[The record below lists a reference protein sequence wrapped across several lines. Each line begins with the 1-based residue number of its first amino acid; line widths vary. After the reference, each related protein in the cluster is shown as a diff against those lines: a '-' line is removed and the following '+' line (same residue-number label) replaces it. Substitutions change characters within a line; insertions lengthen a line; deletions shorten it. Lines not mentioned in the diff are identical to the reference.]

1 MDEIAA
7 DAPPPA
13 RLGEGDRSPTARGGG
28 TARQR
33 RAGAAPPPR
42 STRSPSPSKAR
53 GGPTLPAFTPPQL
66 ATLVDTVPAGS
77 GWLHEAKY
85 DGYRVL
91 VAAGGGKAKL
101 FTRTGLDWTDK
112 FANIAEAAKAL
123 DVGAALID
131 GEVVA
136 LDQAGKPNFSAL
148 QDALTRGSRDL
159 TLFAFD
165 LLSLDGEDLKRLPN
179 LERKE
184 LLRTIIPEAGP
195 IVFAEHVIGE
205 GEKLFQAMCR
215 EGFEGIVSK
224 RADAAYLGK
233 RTQSW
238 LKIKCIQRQ
247 EFVIVGW
254 TPSTARGRGFRSLL
268 LGLNEGGKLR
278 YAGKVGTGFNAQLI
292 DELSAK
298 LEKLQTDKPTVEAP
312 RTAVRG
318 AHWVKPELVAEIAF
332 AEFTADNVVRHGSF
346 VGLREDKK
354 PAEVRP
360 ENPVEPP
367 PAPETSV
374 KISNPERVIYPD
386 SGITKGQLAAYYA
399 QVAGIMLPWL
409 ANRPISLVRCPQGR
423 AKKCFFQKHDSGSF
437 GEHVHHV
444 PVKEKN
450 GATEDYLYVDSAAGL
465 LTCVQMGSIE
475 FHGWGSLVANI
486 EKPDRMVFD
495 LDPDEGLGFEQVK
508 KAAFDLKR
516 YLGDLGLVT
525 FPMLTGGK
533 GVHVVAPLTPD
544 AAWPAVKDFTHRF
557 AVALEQSEPERFVA
571 NMSKAKRV
579 GRIFVD
585 YLRNQ
590 RGATAILPYAARAR
604 PHAPVAAPVS
614 WEELKDLDTAA
625 RFTVLDGEELI
636 ERANSRALHGWGVAE
651 QVLPDF

>member
-1 MDEIAA
+1 
-7 DAPPPA
+7 
-13 RLGEGDRSPTARGGG
+13 
-28 TARQR
+28 
-33 RAGAAPPPR
+33 
-42 STRSPSPSKAR
+42 
-53 GGPTLPAFTPPQL
+53 
-66 ATLVDTVPAGS
+66 
-77 GWLHEAKY
+77 
-85 DGYRVL
+85 
-91 VAAGGGKAKL
+91 
-101 FTRTGLDWTDK
+101 
-112 FANIAEAAKAL
+112 
-123 DVGAALID
+123 
-131 GEVVA
+131 
-136 LDQAGKPNFSAL
+136 
-148 QDALTRGSRDL
+148 
-159 TLFAFD
+159 D

-184 LLRTIIPEAGP
+184 LLRTIIPDEGP
-195 IVFAEHVIGE
+195 ILFAEHVIGE

-233 RTQSW
+233 RTQNW

-254 TPSTARGRGFRSLL
+254 TPSSARGRGFRSLL

-292 DELSAK
+292 EELSAK
-298 LEKLQTDKPTVEAP
+298 LETLKSDKPTVEAP
-312 RTAVRG
+312 RAAVRG

-332 AEFTADNVVRHGSF
+332 TEFTADNVVRHGSF
-346 VGLREDKK
+346 IGLREDKK
-354 PAEVRP
+354 PAEVKP
-360 ENPVEPP
+360 EKPVEPP
-367 PAPETSV
+367 AAPETSV
-374 KISNPERVIYPD
+374 RISNPERVIYPD

-399 QVAGIMLPWL
+399 QVSGIMLPWL

-450 GATEDYLYVDSAAGL
+450 GSTEDYLYVESAEGL
-465 LTCVQMGSIE
+465 LTCVQMGTIE
-475 FHGWGSLVANI
+475 FHGWGSLVPDI
-486 EKPDRMVFD
+486 EKPDRVVFD

-508 KAAFDLKR
+508 KAAIDLKR

-533 GVHVVAPLTPD
+533 GVHVIAPLTPQ
-544 AAWPAVKDFTHRF
+544 ATWPAVKDFTHRF
-557 AVALEQSEPERFVA
+557 ALALEQSEPERFVA

-604 PHAPVAAPVS
+604 PHAPVAAPIS
-614 WEELKDLDTAA
+614 WEELKDLDSAA
-625 RFTVLDGEELI
+625 RFTVLDGKELI
-636 ERANSRALHGWGVAE
+636 ERANARALKGWGVAE